1 MQALFL
7 AASWRV
13 KKTCAALNATLKIA
27 GISAR
32 LAVAMPLLDS
42 HAFAWRNACVS
53 RKRNDTMPSA
63 CVLALFS
70 ELFNED
76 ADNVAAKRCI
86 DMDAAI
92 KCVGMYRAVV
102 DSIIDMA
109 R

>member
-1 MQALFL
+1 M
-7 AASWRV
+7 
-13 KKTCAALNATLKIA
+13 LNIA

-32 LAVAMPLLDS
+32 LVVAMPLLDS
-42 HAFAWRNACVS
+42 YAFAWRNACVS

-63 CVLALFS
+63 SVLALFS

-76 ADNVAAKRCI
+76 ADNVAAKRCT

-92 KCVGMYRAVV
+92 KHVGMDRSVV

-109 R
+109 RYGFLMDF